1 MVFDSPKAGGSRMIS
16 DHETPAR
23 IADDLLAD
31 KTLKSEDQ
39 RCQILKGLTR
49 DNPEIRDKAATCS

>member
-31 KTLKSEDQ
+31 KSLKSEGQ

-49 DNPEIRDKAATCS
+49 DNPEIRDKAASCG